1 MAEEFNTDDMMDVY
15 LLENTQL
22 LERLQEIVLEQKDD
36 DCFDEDSINEIFRT
50 MHTIK
55 GSSGIMMFDQITA
68 VSHKLEDVFYY
79 LRESHPDNVP
89 HVELVEHVL
98 EVADFISGE
107 MEKLGNGET
116 ADGDA
121 SQIIASLDDFLN
133 SIKGDRKEKEKV
145 IKQNVHVEP
154 QQFYIAPM
162 ATSDSHF
169 YRIYLT
175 YNEIPLAN
183 VHAYKVVYSMKEIA
197 EDLLF
202 YPEDIISNE
211 SSADEILENGF
222 KLLLQTKSSEE
233 DIRKLVQEGY
243 DIKKVEI
250 YECTAAQYQQGF
262 DSFGSEIR
270 IDLDSSVEEIQ
281 ERAYAGQT
289 DMQTAKS
296 TENGEMQSGEA
307 QGGEAAAHTGDAV
320 TPQPPEPKEDK
331 PIAPGDFVVES
342 KEPGKAKKLA
352 KDKPKK
358 AEKAALISVDV
369 GKMDML
375 MDLIGELVI
384 AESVVLQ
391 NQDLRVPGLKL
402 DNFNKAAGQMTKIS
416 TDLQNVIMSMRMV
429 PLTATFQK
437 MNRIVFDASRKLGK
451 EIEFEMI
458 GDTTEVD
465 KNIIEHIS
473 DPLMHLVRNSVDHGI
488 ETKEEREAAGKT
500 GKGRVTLS
508 AKTES
513 GKVWISVQ
521 DNGTGLDREKIL
533 AKARKQGL
541 LDPYKPDSAYTD
553 KEVYQFITLPGFS
566 TNEKVTEF
574 SGRGVGMDVVV
585 SNLQSIGGALEIES
599 TPGQGSIMNMKI
611 PLTLAII
618 DGIVMTVG
626 QSAFVIE
633 TGVVKEF
640 VGIKENM
647 LKKDPDGQEFVMIRG
662 ECYPVL
668 RLGEFY
674 HLPDYEP
681 DLKRGMLVIVEVD
694 KQIVCLLADSLL
706 GKQEIVVKPIPDYIK
721 KVQGLSGCTQLGDG
735 SIALILDAA
744 GLIED
749 NI

>member
-296 TENGEMQSGEA
+296 AENGEMQSAEA
-307 QGGEAAAHTGDAV
+307 QGGEAAAHTGAAV